1 MNRVCVGIVG
11 CLAWLE
17 ERISLRN
24 QAGKGL
30 GETWGL
36 MQEAME
42 RQIIWYLKKFY
53 TKENGASE
61 RLCCLVTKS
70 CLTLYE
76 PIDCSLPGSSIHG
89 IFQARILERVASS
102 FFRGSSQL
110 RDRTH
115 ISCRC
120 ILYHWTTWQAPH
132 KWLLRRKY
140 STFWEISITMT
151 LRVGWHRGSSWGT
164 GSPLVSHPGAVM
176 GALGQRGDSDVD
188 PPGAGI
194 PESRRAVWACPT
206 AAASGH
212 YYRLFSALPLALNF
226 ASGCEWRHSLAMV
239 TLQGNRKCISFLK
252 DWSVWWTK

>member
-1 MNRVCVGIVG
+1 MGIVG

-89 IFQARILERVASS
+89 IFQARILEWVA
-102 FFRGSSQL
+102 F
-110 RDRTH
+110 
-115 ISCRC
+115 
-120 ILYHWTTWQAPH
+120 
-132 KWLLRRKY
+132 
-140 STFWEISITMT
+140 
-151 LRVGWHRGSSWGT
+151 
-164 GSPLVSHPGAVM
+164 LVSLH
-176 GALGQRGDSDVD
+176 
-188 PPGAGI
+188 
-194 PESRRAVWACPT
+194 
-206 AAASGH
+206 
-212 YYRLFSALPLALNF
+212 
-226 ASGCEWRHSLAMV
+226 
-239 TLQGNRKCISFLK
+239 
-252 DWSVWWTK
+252 